1 MSHAPSS
8 AQDVCPEWCVAD
20 HTRQVHPDDEL
31 HWGELG
37 KVRAVELSTAA
48 DGFDPYERRLQIDV
62 GVERGFTADTAY
74 LSMVVDEL
82 RSRSFLITA
91 DSARRL
97 SHALGLAATAA
108 GA

>member
-1 MSHAPSS
+1 MPRLPLRTFALSGALPI
-8 AQDVCPEWCVAD
+8 
-20 HTRQVHPDDEL
+20 TRAKSTL
-31 HWGELG
+31 TMNCTGGELG
-37 KVRAVELSTAA
+37 SVRAVVLSTAA

-74 LSMVVDEL
+74 VSMVVDEL
-82 RSRSFLITA
+82 RSRSFLITR

-97 SHALGLAATAA
+97 SQALGRVATAA

>member
-1 MSHAPSS
+1 MPHAPSP
-8 AQDVCPEWCVAD
+8 AEEVCPERCVAD
-20 HTRQVHPDDEL
+20 HTRQVHPADEL

-37 KVRAVELSTAA
+37 DIRAVELSTAA
-48 DGFDPYERRLQIDV
+48 DGFDPCERRLQIDV

-74 LSMVVDEL
+74 VSMVVDEL
-82 RSRSFLITA
+82 RSRSFLITR

-97 SHALGLAATAA
+97 SQALGRVATAA